1 MLNFGSVS
9 VQVRTFFVD
18 YNLVLL
24 QHYQFFIII
33 KDFIYYFCDLIEYY
47 VYEYYRFNYRT
58 SYFFGDRIVSSIGD
72 KSRILFG
79 SQELV
84 DFSFSRNR
92 FYGSLCMCG
101 RFDYFN
107 CARSGCVFFFLEYI
121 RSISSTQKSRTRL
134 VSQRSRT

>member
-24 QHYQFFIII
+24 QHYQFFVLI
-33 KDFIYYFCDLIEYY
+33 KKLFITFVAQLYY

-58 SYFFGDRIVSSIGD
+58 SYIFGDRIVSSIGD

-79 SQELV
+79 SEKLV

-101 RFDYFN
+101 RFDYFY

-121 RSISSTQKSRTRL
+121 RSISSTQKGRTRL